1 MRSTVI
7 APASNQPRRARVE
20 APSSSAGL
28 VLPDARARYD
38 VVVEAVSNP
47 SAVARGL
54 MLPNPTGSYAREESK
69 AYDQAVAA
77 VSRSATATR
86 TMTEPAGSYSTDES
100 KRYDQA
106 VAAVSR
112 SVTAARAMMPK
123 PRGAYSNDESK
134 RYNLAVAAVGRPVGR

>member
-1 MRSTVI
+1 M
-7 APASNQPRRARVE
+7 
-20 APSSSAGL
+20 
-28 VLPDARARYD
+28 
-38 VVVEAVSNP
+38 VVEAVSNP

-69 AYDQAVAA
+69 A
-77 VSRSATATR
+77 
-86 TMTEPAGSYSTDES
+86 
-100 KRYDQA
+100 YDQA